1 MDHFHYKEG
10 QLFAEEVALKDVA
23 DNYGTPTF
31 VYSKATLEG
40 HANAYINSFE
50 TMSGLVCFSVK
61 ALSNI
66 SILKTLRDRNTKSEL
81 IK

>member
-23 DNYGTPTF
+23 DTYGTPTF
-31 VYSKATLEG
+31 VYSRATLER
-40 HANAYINSFE
+40 HANAYINSFK

-66 SILKTLRDRNTKSEL
+66 
-81 IK
+81 

>member
-23 DNYGTPTF
+23 DTYGTPTF
-31 VYSKATLEG
+31 VYSKATLER

-50 TMSGLVCFSVK
+50 TMSGLV
-61 ALSNI
+61 
-66 SILKTLRDRNTKSEL
+66 
-81 IK
+81 